1 MSDPEPKSLPF
12 RPLPPI
18 STLVTKPFPRPAQ
31 PPTSLEATSGTQPP
45 TPPSKPAQNRSWEER
60 EAAERI
66 KWLRQS
72 ADDLP
77 GALEACLDAVHSF
90 PQNSF
95 FAILAVDLLLA
106 LRKPKEATDWLLEAL
121 RRWDADNPH
130 FAKLARNF
138 HRLELQ
144 LSSNEAAQLRDDL
157 IHAAQL
163 RPVGDG
169 IRRETERLLG
179 VPEQTVKLP
188 WSETAAQLANNLDQG
203 ESLQIVIPLAKKLVE
218 EGSQKALET
227 VLDSHL
233 LSRERRRED
242 VSVDEHFLAAYEEMG
257 QIGKALQIAES
268 LIQFD
273 ARPVFAATFL
283 RLCRKL
289 EDYSPAEKLLRRHP
303 KLLQSDVFNFLY
315 ELVYYYEANN
325 DLEKASFLLRN
336 IEERFADSQ
345 PIQTTVRNF
354 YLRLGMLPDAQRLD
368 SKLVRPGRRGPE
380 LASKAVE
387 VGSEAYN
394 DLLHQQ
400 QLAALTE
407 LTRGISH
414 ELGQPITNV
423 RYTVQ
428 FHIEEF
434 KRDMSQEKVLQVFD
448 VILRQTERMG
458 DLVKRLSPLTSS
470 RRIIAQFDAAE
481 RIQRNIA
488 ALQSRL
494 QMRRVTIQFAPK
506 KVLWIE
512 GDAGH
517 FDQLASNLLLNAIDA
532 LAEHRPDG
540 GGRIKIELRE
550 IGQSLRLTIEDNGP
564 GIPMTDRR
572 RIFNPFY
579 TTKPPGE
586 GEGLGLFIVWNMLKM
601 QGGTISLDS
610 NYQDGARFIV
620 TMRKAP
626 LPTDQNDQ

>member
-1 MSDPEPKSLPF
+1 
-12 RPLPPI
+12 
-18 STLVTKPFPRPAQ
+18 
-31 PPTSLEATSGTQPP
+31 
-45 TPPSKPAQNRSWEER
+45 
-60 EAAERI
+60 
-66 KWLRQS
+66 
-72 ADDLP
+72 
-77 GALEACLDAVHSF
+77 
-90 PQNSF
+90 
-95 FAILAVDLLLA
+95 
-106 LRKPKEATDWLLEAL
+106 
-121 RRWDADNPH
+121 
-130 FAKLARNF
+130 
-138 HRLELQ
+138 
-144 LSSNEAAQLRDDL
+144 
-157 IHAAQL
+157 
-163 RPVGDG
+163 
-169 IRRETERLLG
+169 
-179 VPEQTVKLP
+179 
-188 WSETAAQLANNLDQG
+188 
-203 ESLQIVIPLAKKLVE
+203 
-218 EGSQKALET
+218 
-227 VLDSHL
+227 
-233 LSRERRRED
+233 
-242 VSVDEHFLAAYEEMG
+242 
-257 QIGKALQIAES
+257 
-268 LIQFD
+268 
-273 ARPVFAATFL
+273 
-283 RLCRKL
+283 
-289 EDYSPAEKLLRRHP
+289 
-303 KLLQSDVFNFLY
+303 
-315 ELVYYYEANN
+315 
-325 DLEKASFLLRN
+325 
-336 IEERFADSQ
+336 
-345 PIQTTVRNF
+345 
-354 YLRLGMLPDAQRLD
+354 MLPDAQRLD